1 MTSQQ
6 PEISQKSNGR
16 NWPLLIGG
24 IVILAGLG
32 LFVVIGLNLFGGT
45 STQVVDEGVTAAD
58 TVVEETTVSLPT
70 SGPPLQVSDIP
81 YEFTL
86 SDVDDSPVTLSQF
99 SGQPVIINYWAT
111 WCGPCRIE
119 MPHLQHTHETYQEDG
134 LVLLALNQDETV
146 PEINAYFDEL
156 GLTFLALLDVG
167 KETAVNYGVG
177 RTLPTTFFINADSE
191 ITAIHRGP
199 MTQSQIDGY
208 LAETI
213 P

>member
-1 MTSQQ
+1 MTAQQ

-32 LFVVIGLNLFGGT
+32 LFIVIGFNSFGGAPD
-45 STQVVDEGVTAAD
+45 QVVDERVSAAD
-58 TVVEETTVSLPT
+58 TAVEKTTIFLPT
-70 SGPPLQVSDIP
+70 NGPPLQVNDLP

-86 SDVDDSPVTLSQF
+86 SDVDGNPVTLSQF

-119 MPHLQHTHETYQEDG
+119 MPHLQHTHDTYQDDG
-134 LVLLALNQDETV
+134 LILLALNQDETV

-156 GLTFLALLDVG
+156 GLTFPALLDVG
-167 KETAVNYGVG
+167 KATAVNYGVG
-177 RTLPTTFFINADSE
+177 RTLPTTFFLFFPPDNAAL
-191 ITAIHRGP
+191 I
-199 MTQSQIDGY
+199 
-208 LAETI
+208 
-213 P
+213 